1 MTLPVDFFCAPFLR
15 GIVQFWA
22 HARNVRVSGENARFM
37 PTTTAPLATELILIR
52 HGETD
57 WNRELRFQGHID
69 VPLNDM
75 GHEQARRLGLRLA
88 AETVQHLVSSDLM
101 RAQQT
106 AAPAARQLGLDVVT
120 SAALREQHFGLV
132 EGLRAEEIQR
142 LHPRAWEQ
150 WLEFR
155 EDHAMPEGETA
166 RAFHARI
173 VGALGSIASAHA
185 GQRVLV
191 VTHGGV
197 LDMVWRTAKA
207 LSLSGPRQSDIPN
220 AGFNRIRIA
229 DAAVPSAIEI
239 LDWADTRHLDDLPA
253 QPTYDQTRHLKPR

>member
-1 MTLPVDFFCAPFLR
+1 MTTSPCV
-15 GIVQFWA
+15 
-22 HARNVRVSGENARFM
+22 
-37 PTTTAPLATELILIR
+37 PTEFILIR

-57 WNRELRFQGHID
+57 WNRELRFQGHVDI
-69 VPLNDM
+69 PLNDT

-88 AETVQHLVSSDLM
+88 GEAVDRVYSSDLM

-106 AAPAARQLGLDVVT
+106 ATPAAQQLALPIVT
-120 SAALREQHFGLV
+120 QAALREQHFGVV
-132 EGLRAEEIQR
+132 EGLRAEDIRE

-155 EDHAMPEGETA
+155 EDHAMPEGESPLQ
-166 RAFHARI
+166 FHARI
-173 VGALGSIASAHA
+173 LGALGALATAHA
-185 GQRVLV
+185 GRRLLV

-197 LDMVWRTAKA
+197 LDMVWRTANGQ
-207 LSLSGPRQSDIPN
+207 SLSGPRRSDIPN

-229 DAAVPSAIEI
+229 DAGLPSQIEI

-253 QPTYDQTRHLKPR
+253 QPTYDQTRHLKKD